1 MHRTPRAENHTAGN
15 CLAPDWLER
24 TIRAT
29 CSRQGDALVR
39 EMRKGP
45 KRITREQLL
54 GETAVQFI
62 GRRFL
67 EMGLPWHPTNAPLD
81 AGIDGFV
88 EIRDLQSGEATN
100 AWIAVQSKGRTTLEK
115 ETDTSFEFTCTP
127 RDLDYWR
134 RGNMPVLLVVSRP
147 ERDEAWWMSVKDY
160 FRNDPTRQQTRRI
173 LFDKS
178 ANALAPSAA
187 NELLQIVQAA
197 GAGTYF
203 RPAPRRERLH
213 TNLLEVKRLPQLIYW
228 AETEHRD
235 ALIFREQLKQKMQY
249 PPREWLFHNKRIY
262 SVHDLRDEPW
272 ASTCDVDTVD
282 WIEAAKWAS
291 SSDPQERRLLLWMLN
306 ECLRSFA
313 GKIGLRYSK
322 EDDALYFKKTHD
334 LSPRV
339 KRYRSRQ
346 QTAQR
351 DVFRE
356 YRSRTDPTK
365 LFYYRHVGFEPRFR
379 HFDGRWYLEINPT
392 YLFTSDG
399 EKTHPYN
406 QEYLSTIKSIEGSG
420 AVGGTVVMFA
430 ALLRDRDGLF
440 PDNYPHLG
448 FGNLLE
454 GELNVGIDDKLWSK
468 DDRKMLAEVPVEDSV
483 EMTEAEVESRRSPL
497 FDALDDDE
505 ENE

>member
-1 MHRTPRAENHTAGN
+1 
-15 CLAPDWLER
+15 
-24 TIRAT
+24 
-29 CSRQGDALVR
+29 
-39 EMRKGP
+39 MRKGA
-45 KRITREQLL
+45 KRITREQIL

-67 EMGLPWHPTNAPLD
+67 DMGFPWHPTNAPLD

-88 EIRDLQSGEATN
+88 EVRDVQSGEATN

-115 ETDTSFEFTCTP
+115 ETDNSFEFTCTP

-147 ERDEAWWMSVKDY
+147 ERDEAWWVSVKDY
-160 FRNDPTRQQTRRI
+160 FRSDPTRQQSRRI
-173 LFDKS
+173 LFDKK
-178 ANALAPSAA
+178 ANTLTGSAA
-187 NELLQIVQAA
+187 GQLLQLVQAA

-203 RPAPRRERLH
+203 RPAPKRERLH
-213 TNLLEVKRLPQLIYW
+213 TNLLEVTRLPQLIYW
-228 AETEHRD
+228 AQTTLRNPGE
-235 ALIFREQLKQKMQY
+235 FREQLKKQMQY
-249 PPREWLFHNKRIY
+249 PPREWLFDNKLIY

-272 ASTCDVDTVD
+272 ASACDIASVD
-282 WIEAAKWAS
+282 WIEGTKWAS
-291 SSDPQERRLLLWMLN
+291 SLDPQERRLFVWMLN

-313 GKIGLRYSK
+313 GKIGMRYSK
-322 EDDALYFKKTHD
+322 DDDALYFKKTPD

-346 QTAQR
+346 QSAQR

-356 YRSRTDPTK
+356 YRSKTDPSK
-365 LFYYRHVGFEPRFR
+365 IFYYRHVGFEPRFR

-406 QEYLSTIKSIEGSG
+406 QEYLAKIKSIEGSG
-420 AVGGTVVMFA
+420 AVGGSVVMFA
-430 ALLRDRDGLF
+430 ALLRDREGLF

-448 FGNLLE
+448 FGNLLD
-454 GELNVGIDDKLWSK
+454 GELDVGIDDKLWSK
-468 DDRKMLAEVPVEDSV
+468 DDKKKLAEAPLEDAV
-483 EMTEAEVESRRSPL
+483 EMTEAELESRIPTL
-497 FDALDDDE
+497 FDALEDDE
-505 ENE
+505 GDK

>member
-1 MHRTPRAENHTAGN
+1 
-15 CLAPDWLER
+15 
-24 TIRAT
+24 
-29 CSRQGDALVR
+29 
-39 EMRKGP
+39 MRKGA
-45 KRITREQLL
+45 KRLTREQIL

-67 EMGLPWHPTNAPLD
+67 DMGFPWHPTNAPLD

-115 ETDTSFEFTCTP
+115 ETNSSFEFTCTP

-147 ERDEAWWMSVKDY
+147 DRNEAWWVSVKDY
-160 FRNDPTRQQTRRI
+160 FRNNSARQQSRRI
-173 LFDKS
+173 VFDKS
-178 ANALAPSAA
+178 ANALTPAA
-187 NELLQIVQAA
+187 AGQLLQLVQAA

-228 AETEHRD
+228 AQTTLRD
-235 ALIFREQLKQKMQY
+235 PGEFRSQLQKQMQY
-249 PPREWLFHNKRIY
+249 PPREWLFDSKRIY

-272 ASTCDVDTVD
+272 ASVCDISTVD
-282 WIEAAKWAS
+282 WIEATKWAS
-291 SSDPQERRLLLWMLN
+291 SDFAQDQRLFVWMLN

-313 GKIGLRYSK
+313 GKIGMRYSK
-322 EDDALYFKKTHD
+322 DDEALYFKKTAD

-346 QTAQR
+346 HSAER

-356 YRSRTDPTK
+356 YRSKTDPSK
-365 LFYYRHVGFEPRFR
+365 IFYYRHVGFEPRFR
-379 HFDGRWYLEINPT
+379 RFDGKWCLEINPT

-399 EKTHPYN
+399 ENTHPYHE
-406 QEYLSTIKSIEGSG
+406 EYLAKIKSIEGSG
-420 AVGGTVVMFA
+420 AVGGSVVMFA
-430 ALLRDRDGLF
+430 SLFRDREGLF
-440 PDNYPHLG
+440 ADNYPHLG

-454 GELNVGIDDKLWSK
+454 GELDVGIDDKFWSM
-468 DDRKMLAEVPVEDSV
+468 DDKKKRAEQPVEEAV
-483 EMTEAEVESRRSPL
+483 ELTDAELASRIPTL
-497 FDALDDDE
+497 FDELENDE
-505 ENE
+505 ADQ